1 MICVQVRG
9 VSWGLPGLCGLL
21 ATGRWVLVVLCISNR
36 SQLFGVLVWLFVCS
50 HPDSGFCVGCVLL
63 VVLIRIQRIVN
74 RWLLWF
80 RR

>member
-9 VSWGLPGLCGLL
+9 VSWGLQGQYGLL
-21 ATGRWVLVVLCISNR
+21 ATGRWVVQVHGRSNR
-36 SQLFGVLVWLFVCS
+36 WWLVGVLVWLFVCS
-50 HPDSGFCVGCVLL
+50 RLGSGFSCGCVVL
-63 VVLIRIQRIVN
+63 VVLIRIQRILI